1 MACFSIPALFSF
13 IGDPHRRKAAW
24 RWLLVGLLIRLIVMP
39 FTMHPDIMFVH
50 YFPSLWAYQG
60 VVDVYGYITQHF
72 AESIEALGWFYY
84 PPWTY
89 YTLGIFQSA
98 MRPFVLGFDAWIR
111 ITGIGENPPGL
122 PLYLML
128 PAGQHAFRYIF
139 AMKIPYLVFDML
151 AGLIVLRIPGDQGKA
166 LTAFKFWMLNPVTL
180 YACFMFGQFDV
191 IPACF
196 IVLSLYLARREH
208 PVWAVMALG
217 IGGGYKVIPLVLLP
231 LAAALLGRSYW
242 ERIRLFVLGLVP
254 FVVPVAL
261 LCIPS
266 QGAVLK
272 SVFPDVLSGK
282 VGAGTNLVT
291 LAMQGMFGIG
301 YLGVL
306 AHALLVPVQSRDHQV
321 MRLRIYFLVT
331 LTLLL
336 MALASSS
343 FHYTV
348 MVTPL
353 LALQMAEKKALRK
366 WGLLFVLAL
375 VPLCIVTKPLWGG
388 LLSPLHPAFFL
399 SLPSGDQVIGHFIP
413 YHYVRLVA
421 RLTFIGTGVWIVF
434 QSASGPLLGWHT
446 RSCWFARGTRQM

>member
-1 MACFSIPALFSF
+1 MKNSLIPALFSF
-13 IGDPHRRKAAW
+13 VEDPHWRKTAR
-24 RWLLVGLLIRLIVMP
+24 RWLLMGLLIRLAVMP
-39 FTMHPDIMFVH
+39 FTMHPDIVFVH
-50 YFPSLWAYQG
+50 YFPSLLAYHG
-60 VVDVYGYITQHF
+60 VVDVYGYIARHF
-72 AESIEALGWFYY
+72 AESVQQLGWSYY

-89 YTLGIFQSA
+89 FTLGLFQLV
-98 MRPFVLGFDAWIR
+98 MRPFVSGFDTWIR
-111 ITGIGENPPGL
+111 ISGIGGDVPGL

-128 PAGQHAFRYIF
+128 PAGEHAFRYIF
-139 AMKIPYLVFDML
+139 AMKIPYLVFDLL
-151 AGLIVLRIPGDQGKA
+151 AGLIILRIPQDRNKA
-166 LTAFKFWMLNPVTL
+166 LTAFKFWMLNPVVL
-180 YACFMFGQFDV
+180 YSCFIFGQFDV

-196 IVLSLYLARREH
+196 IILSLYFARRGH
-208 PVWAVMALG
+208 PVWAVVALG
-217 IGGGYKVIPLVLLP
+217 IGGGYKIVPLVLLP

-261 LCIPS
+261 LYIPS

-306 AHALLVPVQSRDHQV
+306 AHALLVPIQSRDHQV

-366 WGLLFVLAL
+366 WVLLFVLAM
-375 VPLCIVTKPLWGG
+375 VPLFIFTKLLWGG
-388 LLSPLHPAFFL
+388 LLAPLHPTFFL
-399 SLPSGDQVIGHFIP
+399 SLPSGDQVIGHLVP

-421 RLTFIGTGVWIVF
+421 RLIFIGTGVWIVF
-434 QSASGPLLGWHT
+434 QSVSGPLLGWKA
-446 RSCWFARGTRQM
+446 RSWRSILKIAR